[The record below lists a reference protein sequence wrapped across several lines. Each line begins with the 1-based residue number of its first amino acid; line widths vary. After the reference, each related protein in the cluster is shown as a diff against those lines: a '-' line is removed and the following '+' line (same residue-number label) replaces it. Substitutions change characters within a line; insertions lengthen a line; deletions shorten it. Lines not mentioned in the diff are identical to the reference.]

1 MAKWLTIRELA
12 KYLKMSEAKLYRL
25 TTAGLMP
32 GTKVIGQWRFD
43 QDEIDRW
50 MVEQRGRPRKT
61 ARERKQPHT

>member
-12 KYLKMSEAKLYRL
+12 KYLKMSEAKLYKL
-25 TTAGLMP
+25 TTAGLLP

-50 MVEQRGRPRKT
+50 MLEQRRKPKDGP
-61 ARERKQPHT
+61 RERNKTNT